1 MPVPVRDAQTLRRAL
16 ESGGDEVSVTL
27 SRYTVELMTQVV
39 EAEAYG
45 DEVSPAQAAHLLGVS
60 RPHVRTLMDRGDIP
74 FRMVGTHHRI
84 PLADLRQYQDAERRR
99 RRTALTRF
107 SELENELGL

>member
-1 MPVPVRDAQTLRRAL
+1 MLRRAL
-16 ESGGDEVSVTL
+16 ESSGDELSVTL
-27 SRYTVELMTQVV
+27 TRTTIELMTQVV

-45 DEVSPAQAAHLLGVS
+45 DEVSPAEAARVLGVS
-60 RPHVRTLMDRGDIP
+60 RPHVRKLMDRGDLP

-84 PLADLRQYQDAERRR
+84 PVAELRQYQTAERRR
-99 RRTALTRF
+99 RRAALARF